1 MKTLM
6 DGAGAAHLWQAFY
19 RVARRA
25 LAPLPHV
32 PSVHTPRLT
41 DARGPG
47 TLAAEKSSRA
57 YREGY
62 GEKLKLWSVAAS
74 PYPKGSLENADW
86 CRGYEDA
93 TLERSL

>member
-32 PSVHTPRLT
+32 PQAHMPWSRNAGMG
-41 DARGPG
+41 DAPG
-47 TLAAEKSSRA
+47 VQQRSRA

-62 GEKLKLWSVAAS
+62 GEKLKLWSGAAS
-74 PYPKGSLENADW
+74 PYPKGSIEHADW

-93 TLERSL
+93 TVERSL